1 MPSSKQQINK
11 RTIDYK
17 SSCNNVVGINK
28 NNECDKNKII
38 NKNQGDSFQSDKNN
52 KNIKWKSDK
61 NNKIICENNNTKN
74 DFLNEKFEILNCFS
88 SSSHPV
94 KKNLLTYSETQNDSI
109 TSSSRLCDN
118 KKDENINFHKK
129 NHFAEQ
135 TTAVTAARRDCSGK
149 YSSEK
154 LEHPN
159 KIHSTVVIRKLTPKL
174 NKKNIN
180 FNNQQKSINNND
192 DEDFSYIDSSSAS
205 DDLKWEQQK
214 NNQETN
220 NNNKKSFLYA
230 GPKISSFVL
239 KTNTEQEKFD
249 DQRSSIDDLID
260 DEKLK
265 EIYEQT
271 KFKYKKL
278 RLDKKDDDV
287 FENIVRNNFVCSDDD
302 DLDLS
307 ENNKLSLLPPK
318 YQHFKKISAD
328 SSQSS
333 LNCFGKSSV
342 YSRLSPEKI
351 VSFFFL

>member
-1 MPSSKQQINK
+1 M
-11 RTIDYK
+11 
-17 SSCNNVVGINK
+17 
-28 NNECDKNKII
+28 
-38 NKNQGDSFQSDKNN
+38 
-52 KNIKWKSDK
+52 
-61 NNKIICENNNTKN
+61 
-74 DFLNEKFEILNCFS
+74 EILNCFS

-94 KKNLLTYSETQNDSI
+94 KKNLLSYSETQNDSI
-109 TSSSRLCDN
+109 TSSTRLCDN

-129 NHFAEQ
+129 NHFTEQ
-135 TTAVTAARRDCSGK
+135 TTTAATAKRDCSGK
-149 YSSEK
+149 YNSEK
-154 LEHPN
+154 SEHPN

-174 NKKNIN
+174 NKKNNN
-180 FNNQQKSINNND
+180 FNNQQKTINNND

-214 NNQETN
+214 NNQEA
-220 NNNKKSFLYA
+220 NNNKKLFLYA
-230 GPKISSFVL
+230 APKISSFVL
-239 KTNTEQEKFD
+239 KTNLDEQ
-249 DQRSSIDDLID
+249 QRSIDDLVD

-278 RLDKKDDDV
+278 RLDKKDDEV
-287 FENIVRNNFVCSDDD
+287 FENIVRNNFLCSED

-328 SSQSS
+328 NSQSS

-351 VSFFFL
+351 VSFFLLSLYYFSL

>member
-1 MPSSKQQINK
+1 M
-11 RTIDYK
+11 K
-17 SSCNNVVGINK
+17 SRCDNVVGINK
-28 NNECDKNKII
+28 YNECDKKKII
-38 NKNQGDSFQSDKNN
+38 NKNQGDSFQSDKNF
-52 KNIKWKSDK
+52 KNLKWKSDK

-74 DFLNEKFEILNCFS
+74 DFLNEKLEILNCFS

-94 KKNLLTYSETQNDSI
+94 EKNLLSYSETQNDSI
-109 TSSSRLCDN
+109 TSSARLCDN

-129 NHFAEQ
+129 NHFTEQ
-135 TTAVTAARRDCSGK
+135 TTTATGKRDCSGK

-154 LEHPN
+154 SEHPN

-174 NKKNIN
+174 NKLKNN
-180 FNNQQKSINNND
+180 FNNQQKTINNND
-192 DEDFSYIDSSSAS
+192 DDDFSYIDSSSAS

-220 NNNKKSFLYA
+220 NNKKSFLYA
-230 GPKISSFVL
+230 APKISSFVL
-239 KTNTEQEKFD
+239 KT
-249 DQRSSIDDLID
+249 DQQRSIDDLVD

-278 RLDKKDDDV
+278 RLDKKDDEV
-287 FENIVRNNFVCSDDD
+287 FENIVRNNFVCSED
-302 DLDLS
+302 DLDLR
-307 ENNKLSLLPPK
+307 ENNKSSFLPPK
-318 YQHFKKISAD
+318 NQHFKKISAD
-328 SSQSS
+328 SQSS

-351 VSFFFL
+351 VSIFLFFFCFYIFLDIFFVVCLCIIKKKC